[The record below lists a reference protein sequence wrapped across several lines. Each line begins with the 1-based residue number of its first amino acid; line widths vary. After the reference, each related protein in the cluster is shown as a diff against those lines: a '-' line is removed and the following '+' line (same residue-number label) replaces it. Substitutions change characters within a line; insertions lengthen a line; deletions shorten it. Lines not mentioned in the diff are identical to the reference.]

1 MRVALVAI
9 GLVGMLAL
17 AGCQNMTAAQ
27 QQTNT
32 MNEKIAAGQQEHQAC
47 FKRVTSQNAN
57 VHAIVTDQVTFL
69 DSRAANKVTLM
80 SSNKKINDTQ
90 SVALRKMIESANECR
105 WVLLSAL
112 QGSPLFQPFFDY
124 LNSIDALYGQLLN
137 KELTIGQ
144 FNTQKI
150 QLQSQRM
157 SNIESAMSRYH
168 SAMADAHN
176 QEVEQRQRAAA
187 IMLPYLAQQQA
198 LQQQNMYNQQMLML
212 QQQQNMML
220 NQPVNT
226 NCTQFGNQINCRS
239 W

>member
-1 MRVALVAI
+1 
-9 GLVGMLAL
+9 MLAL

-57 VHAIVTDQVTFL
+57 AHAIVTDHVTFL